1 MCLKTGWAHGNLFSK
16 CEHKRMTGENMKR
29 DRDRDVVAQTK
40 ECDHEFIFDISLSM
54 VVSMS
59 SLLLSELV
67 KTWVAR
73 APSCCPQRLE
83 ECFHM
88 ERNPYMCC

>member
-1 MCLKTGWAHGNLFSK
+1 
-16 CEHKRMTGENMKR
+16 MTGENMKRDR

-67 KTWVAR
+67 KA
-73 APSCCPQRLE
+73 
-83 ECFHM
+83 
-88 ERNPYMCC
+88 